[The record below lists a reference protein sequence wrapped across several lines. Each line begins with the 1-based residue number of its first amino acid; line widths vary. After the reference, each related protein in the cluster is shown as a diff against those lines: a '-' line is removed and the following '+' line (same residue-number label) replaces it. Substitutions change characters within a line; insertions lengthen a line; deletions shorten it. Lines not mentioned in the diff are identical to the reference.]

1 MGYFSR
7 WIRKRNTLT
16 SKKLGRPLRPK
27 PIKLLGSTKGSLMI
41 PFASQVYPLHYLVY
55 SYECP
60 DLTLIDLPGITRISV
75 GQQMDIEKVTT

>member
-1 MGYFSR
+1 
-7 WIRKRNTLT
+7 
-16 SKKLGRPLRPK
+16 
-27 PIKLLGSTKGSLMI
+27 LLGSTKGSLMI